1 MDSIIS
7 NLISD
12 YSNWRL
18 TKSAK
23 NARIPSD
30 LIKRT
35 IEVNNQFPEE
45 KLKSLLGLSVPTWKK
60 ITSQAS
66 ITEGKKQAFSDKKI
80 KTKQGNSKFLK
91 LENLEPN
98 AASQNEQ
105 NSDNRFMNKAPVLV
119 MNINN
124 IQIQIFN

>member
-12 YSNWRL
+12 YSNWRS

-23 NARIPSD
+23 NSPIPSD

-35 IEVNNQFPEE
+35 IEVYNLFPEE

-66 ITEGKKQAFSDKKI
+66 VTGGKKRAFSDKKI

-91 LENLEPN
+91 LEHSGPN
-98 AASQNEQ
+98 AGSQNEQ
-105 NSDNRFMNKAPVLV
+105 NADNRFMNKTPVLV